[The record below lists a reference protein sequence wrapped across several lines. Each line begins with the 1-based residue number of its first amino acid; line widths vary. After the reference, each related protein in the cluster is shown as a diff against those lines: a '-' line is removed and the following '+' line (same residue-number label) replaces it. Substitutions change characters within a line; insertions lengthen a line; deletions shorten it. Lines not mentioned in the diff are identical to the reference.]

1 MLTIKQKIKYFE
13 EYLLDNS
20 NWMKEELYLYFF
32 ELENGNFKFL
42 EHLNSKT
49 EIENKINFLISK
61 MAMHEH
67 EDSLFNIIESYI

>member
-1 MLTIKQKIKYFE
+1 MLTIKQKVKYFE

-20 NWMKEELYLYFF
+20 DWMKDELYLYFF
-32 ELENGNFKFL
+32 ELENGNFEFL

-49 EIENKINFLISK
+49 EIENKINLLVSK